1 MNAVLSSE
9 HAKQITRGREPLVPV
24 EFEAA
29 CKALAACREIDEAK
43 YWSDKASALA
53 AWAKIYHSTK
63 VTREAR
69 LLKLHAYRRMA
80 ELAADIKGRGRKGR
94 VRDILVEEGLS
105 KTEARQAE
113 GVGRASKEDFE
124 RAVASERPPAP
135 WAFTRGADVAELKPL
150 RSMHTLVSH
159 VEPHRIAVLIDAKA
173 RETFVRMIGE
183 IVDWCDELEQRLSKA
198 NGEET

>member
-1 MNAVLSSE
+1 MNAVLSV
-9 HAKQITRGREPLVPV
+9 AQARQATNGREPLVPV

-63 VTREAR
+63 VDREAR
-69 LLKLHAYRRMA
+69 LLKLHAYRRIA
-80 ELAADIKGRGRKGR
+80 ELAADIRGKRGKGR
-94 VRDILVEEGLS
+94 VRDILTEEGLS
-105 KTEARQAE
+105 STEARQIE
-113 GVGRASKEDFE
+113 GVGRASKEEFE
-124 RAVASERPPAP
+124 RAVSSVRPPAP
-135 WAFTRGADVAELKPL
+135 WAFTRGPDVAELKPL

-159 VEPHRIAVLIDAKA
+159 VEPHRIAVLIDRKD

-183 IVDWCDELEQRLSKA
+183 IVDWCDDLEQRLSKA